1 MKRTFIEKL
10 LVAIAWAG
18 LIGGILFGTL
28 VSKGTLESGLDMCVP
43 QAIVTFVGSIFV
55 SVAGWAIL
63 MHIVNISEKLRKIE
77 KQLEEKKV

>member
-1 MKRTFIEKL
+1 MKRTLIEKF

-28 VSKGTLESGLDMCVP
+28 VSKGILESGMDMCVP
-43 QAIVTFVGSIFV
+43 QAFVTFVGSVFV

-63 MHIVNISEKLRKIE
+63 MQVVNISDRLRKIE
-77 KQLEEKKV
+77 NQLGK